1 MQVLVSDVSRAAA
14 RNEPP
19 ASGLFLYTSEGI
31 QPNWLA
37 LFHFHDRGS
46 RSPLRDPRQRE
57 WHARQ
62 RDLIRTRHLDTPS
75 RPWTWQAACAEALA
89 AREAAATP
97 LT

>member
-1 MQVLVSDVSRAAA
+1 MQVLESSVSRAAA

-19 ASGLFLYTSEGI
+19 ASGLFLSNSEGI

-46 RSPLRDPRQRE
+46 RSPLRDPRQRA

-89 AREAAATP
+89 AREASAIP